1 MAHRKG
7 NATTMIDAIRMLTIH
22 KAVLASAISA
32 GLAMWPHPSFASGA
46 VTGATE
52 MTQLLNNG
60 ELISLVGQS
69 TEQIN
74 NQITQI
80 TQLAEQI
87 QNQLNIY
94 QNMLQNTAQLPN
106 HIWGQVEGDLS
117 QLQNIVKQG
126 QGIAFSMGN
135 ADDLLK
141 QRFKSYA
148 DLKTGLPNADSFS
161 STYQTWSDT
170 NRDTISSTLKA
181 ASLTAEQFNTEEDT
195 MDQLR
200 SMSQS
205 ADGQMKALQ
214 VGHQIASQQ
223 VAQMQ
228 KLRGIVSQQ
237 TTMMGTWLQS
247 EQTDKDLAQARREKF
262 FNSTVQSV
270 PTGQK
275 MEPRW

>member
-1 MAHRKG
+1 MTKAARFFKIG
-7 NATTMIDAIRMLTIH
+7 KAMGASIAIT
-22 KAVLASAISA
+22 
-32 GLAMWPHPSFASGA
+32 GLVALPTASFAGGA

-52 MTQLLNNG
+52 FTQKLNNI
-60 ELISLVGQS
+60 ELASQVANS
-69 TEQIN
+69 TKQIEH
-74 NQITQI
+74 QITQI
-80 TQLAEQI
+80 SQLAQQI

-94 QNMLQNTAQLPN
+94 HNMLQNTAQLPN
-106 HIWGQVEGDLS
+106 HIWGQVEGDLN
-117 QLQNIVKQG
+117 QLRDVVNQG

-141 QRFKSYA
+141 QRFKSYS
-148 DLKTGLPNADSFS
+148 DLKTNLPNSESFS
-161 STYQTWSDT
+161 STYQTWSNT

-181 ASLTAEQFNTEEDT
+181 ANLTADQFDSEEDT
-195 MDQLR
+195 MSRLR
-200 SMSQS
+200 SMSES
-205 ADGQMKALQ
+205 SDGQMKAVQ
-214 VGHQIASQQ
+214 VGHQIAAQQ

-262 FNSTVQSV
+262 FNAPVQSI
-270 PTGQK
+270 PSGQK